1 MRPPLATILVL
12 AAAAAAPLAACTA
25 PQREAAPCPAAPRRR
40 DSGPRSIPFAGGD
53 PASRGWVKVD
63 DLLWLEAAH
72 AERFRRGE
80 ILLDGAYVP
89 FATSDAAP
97 KSPEGGY
104 VLRTDHLLLRTNVT
118 LARART
124 LAEEG
129 ERHIRRVLA
138 LLGDPLDL
146 RMPEDPLRVVVAAR
160 RSEFAALLA
169 RAIPAAVDWN
179 AFYEPSKGTV
189 YAADE
194 AYASNGLPL
203 VADLRHEMTHA
214 ILDLGRPEAGRGGMY
229 MRPQFWIWEGIAL
242 WTEGL
247 GDPPSTHSG
256 AARFDRFRRRAEWG
270 DVVPLAELQA
280 LRQDAFLGRH
290 YDETAVF
297 MAWLMEADGGARR
310 AGAYALLAK
319 VMDGEGET
327 GDFEALVGLPVDEAE
342 RRWKAASI
350 GVPGARP
357 SSAPGAAK

>member
-1 MRPPLATILVL
+1 MILVCSAL
-12 AAAAAAPLAACTA
+12 APGSLGACA
-25 PQREAAPCPAAPRRR
+25 ERARVPAECPTAPRRR

-53 PASRGWVKVD
+53 PAARGWVKVD
-63 DLLWLEAAH
+63 DLLWIEEVH

-80 ILLDGAYVP
+80 ILLDGRYVP
-89 FATSDAAP
+89 FAASDAAR

-118 LARART
+118 FARARD
-124 LAEEG
+124 LADEG
-129 ERHIRRVLA
+129 ERHIRQVLA
-138 LLGDPLDL
+138 AFGDELDL

-194 AYASNGLPL
+194 PPATSGLPL

-214 ILDLGRPEAGRGGMY
+214 ILDLGRPEALRAQMYGR
-229 MRPQFWIWEGIAL
+229 PHFWIWEGLAL

-247 GDPPSTHSG
+247 GDAKGVHTG
-256 AARFDRFRRRAEWG
+256 AARFDRFRRRAQWG
-270 DVVPLAELQA
+270 DVVPLAELFA

-290 YDETAVF
+290 YDETAAF
-297 MAWLMEADGGARR
+297 MAWLMTVDGGTRR
-310 AGAYALLAK
+310 AGALALLAK
-319 VMDGEGET
+319 VMDGAGET
-327 GDFEALVGLPVDEAE
+327 GDFERLVGLSSDDAE
-342 RRWKAASI
+342 RRWKSTGYAA
-350 GVPGARP
+350 AADAP
-357 SSAPGAAK
+357 SSGSGGTK